1 MPRKQKT
8 ESQREQDK
16 KGAERMKRYEEDHSV
31 VVEEVPVIKI
41 IESVGDYEDY
51 IVVAYQKKDPGEWER
66 KEITYSRKKKG
77 H

>member
-8 ESQREQDK
+8 ESQKEQDK
-16 KGAERMKRYEEDHSV
+16 KGVERMKRYEENNFIT
-31 VVEEVPVIKI
+31 VEEVPVIKT
-41 IESVGDYEDY
+41 IESTGDFEDY
-51 IVVAYQKKDPGEWER
+51 TVIAYQKKEPGEWER